1 MLDQWHILPSEFLI
15 GPNSTEVSFVRRT
28 FLAALLAA
36 TAAAVPITA
45 PLAQNTPGQQAQAT
59 PPDEDHGAPPPWMR
73 GEHGRGTEGWRGTM
87 MRPMMTR
94 RDPQERCEDRLA
106 WRAAMRAYVGA
117 KLNLTPE
124 QQPLWDKVQSIA
136 QTGEQKERQ
145 LCTNPRPREQETMLE
160 RLDRM
165 QASLSTRLEALQAAK
180 PAVQALYQA
189 LTPEQRAI
197 FDRPLRR

>member
-1 MLDQWHILPSEFLI
+1 M
-15 GPNSTEVSFVRRT
+15 RRT

-45 PLAQNTPGQQAQAT
+45 PLAQNTPGQQAQAA
-59 PPDEDHGAPPPWMR
+59 PPGEDHDGLPPWMR
-73 GEHGRGTEGWRGTM
+73 GERGRGMEGWRGTM
-87 MRPMMTR
+87 MMR

-136 QTGEQKERQ
+136 QTEEQKERQ
-145 LCTNPRPREQETMLE
+145 VCSNLRPREQETMLE

-165 QASLSTRLEALQAAK
+165 QAFLSTRLEALQAAK

-197 FDRPLRR
+197 FDRPFRR

>member
-1 MLDQWHILPSEFLI
+1 
-15 GPNSTEVSFVRRT
+15 V
-28 FLAALLAA
+28 LAA

-45 PLAQNTPGQQAQAT
+45 PFAQNTPGQQAQTT
-59 PPDEDHGAPPPWMR
+59 PPDEDHDGPPPWMR
-73 GEHGRGTEGWRGTM
+73 GDHGRGMERWRGTM
-87 MRPMMTR
+87 MR

-145 LCTNPRPREQETMLE
+145 VCSNLRPREQESMLE

-165 QASLSTRLEALQAAK
+165 QAFLSTRLEALQAAK
-180 PAVQALYQA
+180 PAVQALYQT
-189 LTPEQRAI
+189 LTPVQRAI
-197 FDRPLRR
+197 FDRPFRR

>member
-1 MLDQWHILPSEFLI
+1 LLDQWHILPSEFLI
-15 GPNSTEVSFVRRT
+15 GAQLDGGQFVRRT
-28 FLAALLAA
+28 FLAAVLAT

-45 PLAQNTPGQQAQAT
+45 PFAQNTPDQLAQAT
-59 PPDEDHGAPPPWMR
+59 PPDEDRGGPPPWMR
-73 GEHGRGTEGWRGTM
+73 GDRGRSMEGWRGTM
-87 MRPMMTR
+87 MR

-145 LCTNPRPREQETMLE
+145 VCSNLRPREQETMLE

-165 QASLSTRLEALQAAK
+165 QAFLSTRLEALQAAK

-197 FDRPLRR
+197 FDRPFRL

>member
-1 MLDQWHILPSEFLI
+1 LLDQWHILPSEFLI

-28 FLAALLAA
+28 FLAAVLAA

-45 PLAQNTPGQQAQAT
+45 PFAQNTPGQQAQAS
-59 PPDEDHGAPPPWMR
+59 PPDEDHGGPPPWIR
-73 GEHGRGTEGWRGTM
+73 SEHGRGMEGWRGTM
-87 MRPMMTR
+87 MR

-145 LCTNPRPREQETMLE
+145 VCSNLRPREQETMLE

-165 QASLSTRLEALQAAK
+165 QAFLSTRLEALQAAK

-197 FDRPLRR
+197 FDRPFRL

>member
-1 MLDQWHILPSEFLI
+1 
-15 GPNSTEVSFVRRT
+15 
-28 FLAALLAA
+28 
-36 TAAAVPITA
+36 
-45 PLAQNTPGQQAQAT
+45 
-59 PPDEDHGAPPPWMR
+59 MR
-73 GEHGRGTEGWRGTM
+73 GERGRGMEGWRGTM
-87 MRPMMTR
+87 MMR

-136 QTGEQKERQ
+136 QTEEQKERQ
-145 LCTNPRPREQETMLE
+145 VCSNLRPREQETMLE

-165 QASLSTRLEALQAAK
+165 QAFLSTRLEALQAAK

-197 FDRPLRR
+197 FDRPFRR

>member
-45 PLAQNTPGQQAQAT
+45 PLAQNTPGQQAQAA
-59 PPDEDHGAPPPWMR
+59 PPGEDHDGLPPWMR
-73 GEHGRGTEGWRGTM
+73 GERGRGMEGWRGTM
-87 MRPMMTR
+87 MMR

-136 QTGEQKERQ
+136 QTEEQKERQ
-145 LCTNPRPREQETMLE
+145 VCSNLRPREQETMLE

-165 QASLSTRLEALQAAK
+165 QAFLSTRLEALQAAK

-197 FDRPLRR
+197 FDRPFRR

>member
-1 MLDQWHILPSEFLI
+1 M
-15 GPNSTEVSFVRRT
+15 RRT
-28 FLAALLAA
+28 FLAAVLAA

-45 PLAQNTPGQQAQAT
+45 PFAQNTPGQQAQAS
-59 PPDEDHGAPPPWMR
+59 PPDEDNGGPPPWMH
-73 GEHGRGTEGWRGTM
+73 GDHGRDMEGWRGTM

-106 WRAAMRAYVGA
+106 WRVAMRAYVGA

-145 LCTNPRPREQETMLE
+145 VCSNPRPREQETMLE

-165 QASLSTRLEALQAAK
+165 QAFLSARLEALQAAK
-180 PAVQALYQA
+180 PAVQALYQT

-197 FDRPLRR
+197 FDRPFHR

>member
-1 MLDQWHILPSEFLI
+1 M
-15 GPNSTEVSFVRRT
+15 RRT
-28 FLAALLAA
+28 FLAAVLAA
-36 TAAAVPITA
+36 TAAAVPVTG
-45 PLAQNTPGQQAQAT
+45 PFAQNTPGQQVQAT
-59 PPDEDHGAPPPWMR
+59 PPDEDHDGLPPWMR
-73 GEHGRGTEGWRGTM
+73 GERGRGMEGWRGTM
-87 MRPMMTR
+87 MMR

-136 QTGEQKERQ
+136 QTEEQKERQ
-145 LCTNPRPREQETMLE
+145 VCSNLRPREQETMLE

-165 QASLSTRLEALQAAK
+165 QAFLSTRLEALQAAK

-197 FDRPLRR
+197 FDRPFRR

>member
-1 MLDQWHILPSEFLI
+1 MLDHWHILPSGFLI
-15 GPNSTEVSFVRRT
+15 GPNLTEISFVRRT

-45 PLAQNTPGQQAQAT
+45 PLAQNTPGQQALAT
-59 PPDEDHGAPPPWMR
+59 PPVEDHGAPPPWMR
-73 GEHGRGTEGWRGTM
+73 GERGRGMEGWRGTM
-87 MRPMMTR
+87 MMR

-124 QQPLWDKVQSIA
+124 QQPQWDKVQSIA
-136 QTGEQKERQ
+136 QTEEQKERQ
-145 LCTNPRPREQETMLE
+145 VCSNLRPREQETMLE

-165 QASLSTRLEALQAAK
+165 QAFLSTRLEALQAAK

-197 FDRPLRR
+197 FDRPFRR

>member
-1 MLDQWHILPSEFLI
+1 
-15 GPNSTEVSFVRRT
+15 
-28 FLAALLAA
+28 
-36 TAAAVPITA
+36 
-45 PLAQNTPGQQAQAT
+45 
-59 PPDEDHGAPPPWMR
+59 MR
-73 GEHGRGTEGWRGTM
+73 GERGRGMEGWRGTM
-87 MRPMMTR
+87 MMR

-165 QASLSTRLEALQAAK
+165 QAFLSTRLEALQAAK

-197 FDRPLRR
+197 FDRPFRR